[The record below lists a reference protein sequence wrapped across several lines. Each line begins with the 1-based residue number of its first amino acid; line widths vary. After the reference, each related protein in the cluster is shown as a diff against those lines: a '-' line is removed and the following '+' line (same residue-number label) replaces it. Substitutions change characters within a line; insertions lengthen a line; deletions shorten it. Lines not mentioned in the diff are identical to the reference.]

1 MLANA
6 LAAVLPVVLFL
17 TVLYLM
23 DSFKLVPRRMVLA
36 SVSYGGAAAFA
47 TIALHRTLPLDGFSS
62 DVINRYIAPFT
73 EEGVKAL
80 LVAALIVTHRVGFLV
95 DALVVGFAIGTGFA
109 LVENAAYL
117 STLDASIGL
126 WIVRGVGTAMLH
138 GAATGIF
145 AMIFKTLIDRRQ
157 SRPVAAAAPFLAA
170 VVIHSAFNHE
180 FLPPAIQAGVMLLL
194 LPLLVLAVFERSE
207 RGTREWIGA
216 GLDLDVELLNLVS
229 SEHFVHT
236 RFGQYLVELRTRFPG
251 TVVADMFCLL
261 RLDLEL
267 AAQAKGLLLARS
279 AGITLAAD
287 DDLRAALDERSRL
300 QRAIGRTGL
309 LALEPL
315 QVTSGR
321 DHWHRHLLRR

>member
-1 MLANA
+1 MIANA
-6 LAAVLPVVLFL
+6 LAAVLPVALFL

-23 DSFKLVPRRMVLA
+23 DSFKLVSRRMVLA
-36 SVSYGGAAAFA
+36 SVAYGAAVAVA
-47 TIALHRTLPLDGFSS
+47 TLLLHRVLRLDGLPP
-62 DVINRYIAPFT
+62 DVVNRYIAPFT
-73 EEGVKAL
+73 EEGAKAL

-126 WIVRGVGTAMLH
+126 WLVRGVGTAMLH

-157 SRPVAAAAPFLAA
+157 SRAIAIAAPLLVAA
-170 VVIHSAFNHE
+170 VIHSAFNHQ
-180 FLPPAIQAGVMLLL
+180 FLPPAIQAAVMLLL
-194 LPLLVLAVFERSE
+194 LPMVVLLVFERSE

-216 GLDLDVELLNLVS
+216 GLDLDVELLDLVS

-236 RFGQYLVELRTRFPG
+236 RFGQYLVELRSRFPG
-251 TVVADMFCLL
+251 AVVADMFCLL
-261 RLDLEL
+261 RLELEL

-279 AGITLAAD
+279 AGLTLAGDAE
-287 DDLRAALDERSRL
+287 LRAALDERSRL
-300 QRAIGRTGL
+300 QGAIGRTGL

-315 QVTSGR
+315 QITSGR
-321 DHWHRHLLRR
+321 DHWHRHLLQQ

>member
-1 MLANA
+1 
-6 LAAVLPVVLFL
+6 VLPVVLFL

-23 DSFKLVPRRMVLA
+23 DSFKLVPRRTVLA
-36 SVSYGGAAAFA
+36 AVAYGGAAAFA
-47 TIALHRTLPLDGFSS
+47 TMFLHRVLPLDGLSPNVV
-62 DVINRYIAPFT
+62 DRYIAPFT
-73 EEGVKAL
+73 EEGAKAL
-80 LVAALIVTHRVGFLV
+80 LIAALIVTHRVGFLV

-126 WIVRGVGTAMLH
+126 WLVRGVGTAMLH
-138 GAATGIF
+138 GACTGIF
-145 AMIFKTLIDRRQ
+145 AMVFKTLIDRRQ
-157 SRPVAAAAPFLAA
+157 SRAIAISAPLLAAA
-170 VVIHSAFNHE
+170 VIHSAFNHQ
-180 FLPPAIQAGVMLLL
+180 FLPPAIQAAVMLLL
-194 LPLLVLAVFERSE
+194 LPLLVLVVFERSE
-207 RGTREWIGA
+207 RGTREWIGS
-216 GLDLDVELLNLVS
+216 GLDLDVELLDLVS

-236 RFGQYLVELRTRFPG
+236 RFGQYLVELKSRFPG
-251 TVVADMFCLL
+251 AVVADMFCLL

-287 DDLRAALDERSRL
+287 EDLRAALDERSRL

-315 QVTSGR
+315 QVTSSR
-321 DHWHRHLLRR
+321 DHWHRHLLQQARRSKS